1 VGEEDR
7 ENRNRV
13 YTQGERPK
21 AGALGCYPLRL
32 EKERERE
39 REGEAREEARAR
51 NGAERERDKRR
62 SFDRENTL
70 SYP

>member
-21 AGALGCYPLRL
+21 AGALGCYPLRP
-32 EKERERE
+32 ERERE
-39 REGEAREEARAR
+39 SERRAKGQERGTEGRREKEISGEAST
-51 NGAERERDKRR
+51 ER
-62 SFDRENTL
+62 TH
-70 SYP
+70 